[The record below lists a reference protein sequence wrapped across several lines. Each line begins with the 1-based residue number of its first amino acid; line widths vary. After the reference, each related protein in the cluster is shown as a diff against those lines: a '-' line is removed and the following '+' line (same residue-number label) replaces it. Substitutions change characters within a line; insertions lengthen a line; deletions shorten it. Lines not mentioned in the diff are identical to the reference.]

1 MLLIKE
7 LLSDLIMYNVIHLC
21 KHLVNESTFILSH
34 QEIQNLISRS
44 PRKGKGGDEKQSVK
58 EIMQEHFP
66 EPKDMNLKPTESP
79 AEKLKK
85 KILLGW

>member
-7 LLSDLIMYNVIHLC
+7 LSNLIMYNVIHLC

-44 PRKGKGGDEKQSVK
+44 PRKRKGGDEKQSVK

-66 EPKDMNLKPTESP
+66 EPKDMNLKPTESL
-79 AEKLKK
+79 A
-85 KILLGW
+85 G